1 MFQAQLNTMVMW
13 FDQWSESGQTVAL
26 FKMLTRLAP
35 TQARFVSIALEHSL
49 TECAELAL
57 REQEA
62 NNPGFVSG
70 LLSETEEV
78 AMTQTL
84 IHLPLLRPGN
94 SETRAIYLALVPALL
109 AYSMETG
116 TLVEEARQLLSYVL
130 IHPALREDRRI
141 FEPWRRS
148 LGEKIMAGTSKPPAT
163 PNTEWSSQDDL
174 SSVGAGSVPGK
185 ARRFS
190 LSSEQPAVPPPLS
203 PQSSQASSGSGSET
217 HLDLAGDLTPH
228 MRDVKNWLKSLRL
241 HKYWHLLCQ
250 LSYEQILSLTEENFD
265 SVLDT
270 IGGGQVTQ
278 GARRKIILSI
288 VKLRERAVLLDSL
301 EQDVMNGGHLLTAM
315 DELKQILA
323 TPIKAYHEEE
333 HPSYDDIPS
342 RFTRV
347 LGKICTQLM
356 VGGRGWGGGGTASNS
371 GVDEH
376 ASWVFLG
383 LLETTLHHDAFSQ
396 QQKKR
401 INSWCLQIGQILR
414 RAEDSGRTM
423 SSKVVLTP
431 PPLSLSPR
439 PQPALNLFKSRNDPV
454 IGVCRGGDIR
464 SSRSTEIVNSSSDMG
479 NGGAETEIDSRLES
493 LCLSMTEHALG
504 SPSDN
509 EDKRYKACT
518 HN

>member
-1 MFQAQLNTMVMW
+1 MTMAMFQAQLNTMVMW

-70 LLSETEEV
+70 LLSESEEV

-148 LGEKIMAGTSKPPAT
+148 LGEKIMAGVGSCKPGTT

-174 SSVGAGSVPGK
+174 SSVGGGSNQGK
-185 ARRFS
+185 TRRFS
-190 LSSEQPAVPPPLS
+190 LSSEQPSVPPPLS

-265 SVLDT
+265 SVLDS
-270 IGGGQVTQ
+270 IGGGPVTQ

-288 VKLRERAVLLDSL
+288 VKLRERATLLDNL

-315 DELKQILA
+315 DDLKQILA
-323 TPIKAYHEEE
+323 TPIKAFHEEE
-333 HPSYDDIPS
+333 HPTYDDIPS

-356 VGGRGWGGGGTASNS
+356 VGGRGWGGGGGTTNS

-383 LLETTLHHDAFSQ
+383 LLETTLHHDAFTQ

-414 RAEDSGRTM
+414 RSEDCGRSMT
-423 SSKVVLTP
+423 SKVVLTP
-431 PPLSLSPR
+431 PPLALSPR
-439 PQPALNLFKSRNDPV
+439 PQPAINLNKNRNDAL
-454 IGVCRGGDIR
+454 IGNIRGGDIR
-464 SSRSTEIVNSSSDMG
+464 SSRSTELMNTTDLG
-479 NGGAETEIDSRLES
+479 TGGAETEIDSRLES

-509 EDKRYKACT
+509 V
-518 HN
+518 